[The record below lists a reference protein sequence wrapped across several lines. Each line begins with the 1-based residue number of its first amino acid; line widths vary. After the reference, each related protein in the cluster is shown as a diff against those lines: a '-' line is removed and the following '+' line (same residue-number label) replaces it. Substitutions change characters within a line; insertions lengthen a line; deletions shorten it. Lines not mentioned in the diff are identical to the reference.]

1 LTAPFFGLEQ
11 TLQENILS
19 GGVRLGLRPKPLLV
33 GRRGQASAFH
43 ILVECSTSHITGRAS
58 LLFESQII
66 FKFFGSKKIEEPKQ
80 DSQDWL
86 RPLIFLFF
94 VIGLVS
100 THHFF
105 RNACTKSG
113 SLRISQFAGC

>member
-1 LTAPFFGLEQ
+1 MDLK
-11 TLQENILS
+11 NDIH
-19 GGVRLGLRPKPLLV
+19 R
-33 GRRGQASAFH
+33 
-43 ILVECSTSHITGRAS
+43 I
-58 LLFESQII
+58 LFESQII